1 MKNYNKDVKFMKIK
15 KIMFNISLIL
25 FNYFLCIFRG
35 GLAYYTNDD
44 GSIQDTLSGL
54 LTGEPYPVHQFI
66 NVVLSYPLSLAYKLC
81 GEIQWWYIYSHILI
95 IIGMFLIHKVIIDMI
110 YRKKNSELIIA
121 FFLLEVIDILFI
133 NDVIQKVSFTMVP
146 VILGTGIILNVL
158 TSDAHFFSKKY
169 LLILT
174 IGLVICFIHREECGM
189 VLFCYLLVAAIY
201 MTQNELLR
209 TRIKYIS
216 LIMFLPIIICM
227 GLGIINSNIQKNI
240 NGVAFD
246 EFNKARV
253 EYGDYPHDSFEEN
266 PDLYSKVEWDY
277 NTYIM
282 LNGWCFLDEKVS
294 AESLSYI
301 SKNSNL
307 INKNREI
314 IVDTIPTS
322 IYLFVFFTVFICFY
336 LGIREKC
343 KGELF
348 VASIDFIGTL
358 LLIAILIYRGRVLY
372 RAVYAIIFPAT
383 MILLVLAIWLW
394 NKKYNCVR
402 KKMSTILFLL
412 ISIFLI
418 LVKILSFTDDSATEK
433 SIQTVREINDYIL
446 DNKNNFYI
454 KEVLLCGNIDP
465 FSIYPNEKPS
475 NSIICGGAIYY
486 SDLYNEILKNN
497 YIDHID
503 SDLFKEKN
511 VYLISSVDIMK
522 ETYCPGNDLPY
533 LVYCWLRRNNNVIG
547 IVQTDIIGDE
557 QAFVY
562 KYLWS
567 EDDFDDYVKN
577 SIITFDF
584 PDENVNLKMGDMS
597 HIKHINSRNNRI
609 LGVYDDLWS
618 DKSICI
624 MNYSKDEN
632 LVAVFGQ
639 SFLNLIGKSNEQI
652 VDVYV
657 HNECI
662 DSIVID
668 GEDGGLID
676 LNTILADDNDSVN
689 NIVFKIRNTG
699 IPNEYEK
706 ESGDLRNLGVKFS
719 LMPKDDCLIIEG
731 IYDDN
736 WSEDSILIK
745 NYQYG
750 GDLKIDIG
758 QSCVNTLDGQSDNYI
773 YIYIDK
779 ELKKEMKI
787 DGKNGI
793 IINVDDYGV
802 SDELFHN
809 IEIKIAYVDS
819 PSNHGGED
827 VRNLGVLCKIEY

>member
-1 MKNYNKDVKFMKIK
+1 MKNYNNDVKFMKIK

-25 FNYFLCIFRG
+25 FNYFLCILRG

-54 LTGEPYPVHQFI
+54 LTGEPYPIHQFI

-81 GEIQWWYIYSHILI
+81 GEIQWWYVYSHILI

-110 YRKKNSELIIA
+110 YRKRNSELIIA

-146 VILGTGIILNVL
+146 VILGMGIILCVL
-158 TSDAHFFSKKY
+158 NYDIRLFTKKY
-169 LLILT
+169 LLMIS
-174 IGLVICFIHREECGM
+174 IGLIICFIHRQECGM
-189 VLFCYLLVAAIY
+189 VLFCYLLVAAINV
-201 MTQNELLR
+201 TQKELLQ
-209 TRIKYIS
+209 TRIKH
-216 LIMFLPIIICM
+216 IMLVVFIPVVLCM
-227 GLGIINSNIQKNI
+227 GLSIINSNIQRNV
-240 NGVAFD
+240 NGVAFE
-246 EFNKARV
+246 EFNRARV
-253 EYGDYPHDSFEEN
+253 QYGDYPHDSFEEN
-266 PDLYSKVEWDY
+266 PDLFIDAEWDY
-277 NTYIM
+277 NTYLM
-282 LNGWCFLDEKVS
+282 VNGWCFLDEKVT
-294 AESLSYI
+294 ADSLSYI
-301 SKNSNL
+301 SKNSQSEGR
-307 INKNREI
+307 NREL
-314 IVDTIPTS
+314 IVDSIPLV
-322 IYLFVFFTVFICFY
+322 IYIFIFTTLFVCFY
-336 LGIREKC
+336 LGIKVKSRE
-343 KGELF
+343 EIF
-348 VASIDFIGTL
+348 AAAIDVIGTL
-358 LLIAILIYRGRVLY
+358 LLLVVLIYRGRVLY

-383 MILLVLAIWLW
+383 MILLVLAIKLW
-394 NKKYNCVR
+394 KMKYDCAR
-402 KKMSTILFLL
+402 KEWTIPFLL
-412 ISIFLI
+412 ISIVLI
-418 LVKILSFTDDSATEK
+418 LVKMTSYSDESTTENN
-433 SIQTVREINDYIL
+433 IETVREINDYIL
-446 DNKNNFYI
+446 DNKNNFYV

-465 FSIYPNEKPS
+465 FSIYPDKKPS
-475 NSIICGGAIYY
+475 NSIICGGASYY

-503 SDLFKEKN
+503 SELFKEKN

-567 EDDFDDYVKN
+567 EDDFDDYAKN

-584 PDENVNLKMGDMS
+584 PDENVNLKMVDMS
-597 HIKHINSRNNRI
+597 HIKHIKSRNNRI
-609 LGVYDDLWS
+609 IGVYDDLWS

-624 MNYSKDEN
+624 LNYSKNEN
-632 LVAVFGQ
+632 LVAFFGQ
-639 SFLNLIGKSNEQI
+639 SFLDLIGKSNEQI

-657 HNECI
+657 HNECV
-662 DSIVID
+662 DSLVID
-668 GEDGGLID
+668 GEDGGLVE
-676 LNTILADDNDSVN
+676 LNTILAADNDSVN

-706 ESGDLRNLGVKFS
+706 GSEDLRNLGVKFS
-719 LMPKDDCLIIEG
+719 LMPKDDCLVIEG
-731 IYDDN
+731 LYDDN
-736 WSEDSILIK
+736 WIQDFLQIK
-745 NYQYG
+745 NYQFG

-758 QSCVNTLDGQSDNYI
+758 QSYVNMLDGQSDNYI
-773 YIYIDK
+773 YIYIDE

-809 IEIKIAYVDS
+809 IKIQMAYVDS
-819 PSNHGGED
+819 PLNHGGED